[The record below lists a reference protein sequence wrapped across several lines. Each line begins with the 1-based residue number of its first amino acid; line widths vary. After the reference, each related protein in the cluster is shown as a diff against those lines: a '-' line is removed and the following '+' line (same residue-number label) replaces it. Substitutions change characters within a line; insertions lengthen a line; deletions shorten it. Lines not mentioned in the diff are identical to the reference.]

1 GAAPAQQF
9 RRYREG
15 ALTSAATEC
24 VGGGMLDQE
33 QQVVR
38 ATAIESLEP
47 KFALQPEHGVVVA
60 PAEID
65 HLENVAHGT
74 GLAASRRAP
83 IARRHA
89 ASRPS
94 TPTTSSAVCPPSPR
108 ANSVTT
114 MPTVKPPSTPTTAR
128 AKRRQVDATV
138 RSSSQQTSPVTMMPA
153 VKP

>member
-1 GAAPAQQF
+1 LHVDADAGALAALSPHTRLARLNSRLHVDSRPRGNERALQGTQGPAQVGTVPRELDDRAADHARRAVSGHVAAAPDRDDLRPATAQQF

-24 VGGGMLDQE
+24 VGGGTLDQE

-65 HLENVAHGT
+65 HLEN
-74 GLAASRRAP
+74 
-83 IARRHA
+83 
-89 ASRPS
+89 
-94 TPTTSSAVCPPSPR
+94 
-108 ANSVTT
+108 
-114 MPTVKPPSTPTTAR
+114 
-128 AKRRQVDATV
+128 
-138 RSSSQQTSPVTMMPA
+138 
-153 VKP
+153 